1 MYKYYAISP
10 DGKKIGFGAQGY
22 SDYTIH
28 KDDARKERFLSRFS
42 RLRTDDPYK
51 AMFWAE
57 GILWNK
63 KSVDA
68 SFRDLKRRYDLKGWK
83 LVKIV

>member
-1 MYKYYAISP
+1 LALKVIYVFIIIDYKNY
-10 DGKKIGFGAQGY
+10 
-22 SDYTIH
+22 YTIH

-63 KSVDA
+63 KSVEA

-83 LVKIV
+83 ILQA